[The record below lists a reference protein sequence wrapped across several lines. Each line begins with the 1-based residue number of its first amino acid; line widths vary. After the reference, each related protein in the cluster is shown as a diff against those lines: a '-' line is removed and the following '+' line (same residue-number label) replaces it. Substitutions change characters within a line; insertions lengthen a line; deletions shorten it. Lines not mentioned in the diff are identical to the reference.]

1 MRLIIIIIVGLT
13 FWTCKSN
20 NDDFDPFDNEF
31 LFHDKIDIADY
42 DSIFIDGG
50 YWALQKSKSGL
61 ESFYILQQPSYFFM
75 KDKIVGKGFRLV
87 VDSIEMTDCN
97 SKFYDSYDDAND
109 MLKKLFDRNPIDF
122 EKVKARLLRLG
133 VIDIK
138 MLSDSIV
145 PFKLEITNL
154 ERKTFKARL
163 EADCNFEGHVI
174 RHIDFTNLK
183 DDLPDK

>member
-87 VDSIEMTDCN
+87 VDSI
-97 SKFYDSYDDAND
+97 
-109 MLKKLFDRNPIDF
+109 
-122 EKVKARLLRLG
+122 
-133 VIDIK
+133 
-138 MLSDSIV
+138 
-145 PFKLEITNL
+145 
-154 ERKTFKARL
+154 
-163 EADCNFEGHVI
+163 
-174 RHIDFTNLK
+174 
-183 DDLPDK
+183 